1 MYFSQTKVY
10 VVALCRNGSRRVVN
24 GLFFDDDC
32 ELLAPGFAGPLS
44 LGAFSSRFPLFS
56 DNLLLWPSAQSSP
69 IGKIRYSLN
78 NQMLN
83 PSNSNNSPSVK
94 TFLPDVGTM

>member
-10 VVALCRNGSRRVVN
+10 GVALCRNGSRRVVN
-24 GLFFDDDC
+24 GLFSDDDC

>member
-1 MYFSQTKVY
+1 MRSSQAKVY
-10 VVALCRNGSRRVVN
+10 CAALCHNGSRHVVSD
-24 GLFFDDDC
+24 LFFDDDF
-32 ELLAPGFAGPLS
+32 ELLVPCFTGLLS